1 MNVRMM
7 VEILPP
13 CAHDRGYADCRTK
26 MLRIGGDRGK
36 RLRRGREQQAIDLRL
51 VLIYISHQS
60 RMATEHTSRAGR
72 GSRTQIDLRVVLD
85 ERTSSRRSLWV
96 NRCEI
101 LLPDI
106 VHGTVHRAHREFL
119 EVKQQIPT
127 QRRLVRKIEPR
138 VDLVIRE

>member
-1 MNVRMM
+1 MGAVAGAGHDAMNVRMM

-51 VLIYISHQS
+51 VLICNRTNLGWQ
-60 RMATEHTSRAGR
+60 RNTRRGLAE
-72 GSRTQIDLRVVLD
+72 GSRTQIDLPAVLD
-85 ERTSSRRSLWV
+85 ERSSSCRSLWV
-96 NRCEI
+96 NRCEV

-106 VHGTVHRAHREFL
+106 VHGGVHRAHREFL
-119 EVKQQIPT
+119 EVKQQIPI
-127 QRRLVRKIEPR
+127 QR
-138 VDLVIRE
+138 